1 MIYCKINYPCQVC
14 GNKQKWY
21 ISPLDEKT
29 KSGDYISSLTCY
41 KITCKKCRQS
51 YIFKFSIKL
60 LERKRSK

>member
-1 MIYCKINYPCQVC
+1 MITAKIDFPCKVC

-21 ISPLDEKT
+21 ISPMDEKT
-29 KSGDYISSLTCY
+29 KTGDYISSLTHY

-51 YIFKFSIKL
+51 YILKFSIQL